1 MIKMMLNSTTNM
13 KNDNNYTTANKLNKG
28 EIYKKIQRGKRYF
41 LEAEI
46 KQSGRNNYQKYNYFE
61 LADIEPIILDLCD
74 KEKLSTR
81 FNFTV
86 SEALL
91 IIRDEETGEEVYY
104 SIPLPVVETKDP
116 RKAMQEIGS
125 LQTYAMRYLYLQAF
139 EIVVQDTIDVDNTKK
154 TTPKHEKKTRKEQPI
169 IKNKEINT
177 TTSEPVTQTKFN
189 TQTNNNNTQTQKEE
203 EQELSRSDLEYTI
216 RELQQELKK
225 EGLQTT
231 PEFIISRAVQNFGKT
246 SPRTQGI
253 VNLYK
258 KVEENYNKKYVVY

>member
-104 SIPLPVVETKDP
+104 SIPLPVVNTHDP

-139 EIVVQDTIDVDNTKK
+139 EIVVQDTIDVHDT
-154 TTPKHEKKTRKEQPI
+154 TRKQNKQTITHKTMKQTQP
-169 IKNKEINT
+169 KTNQ
-177 TTSEPVTQTKFN
+177 TQ
-189 TQTNNNNTQTQKEE
+189 QQVNNTSTTQPKNTNVTKVTDNN
-203 EQELSRSDLEYTI
+203 ELTRTEIEYAI
-216 RELQQELKK
+216 KDIQQELKK
-225 EGLQTT
+225 EGLKTT
-231 PEFIISRAVQNFGKT
+231 PEFIISRATSKYGKNNDL
-246 SPRTQGI
+246 TQGI
-253 VNLYK
+253 IKLYR